1 MLAYEVALLIQENIS
16 MEAMTDPSALE
27 LKQDL
32 RLAQKD
38 VFGPSIFFF
47 VKGGSVQPPSSPL
60 INIDANRKL
69 TIKRTHAN
77 SFVMDVFAQ

>member
-1 MLAYEVALLIQENIS
+1 MLEYEVALLTQANIS

-32 RLAQKD
+32 RLTQKD
-38 VFGPSIFFF
+38 VFGPSVFLE
-47 VKGGSVQPPSSPL
+47 GSVQPPSSSSSR
-60 INIDANRKL
+60 INIAANRKL

>member
-1 MLAYEVALLIQENIS
+1 MLEYDVALLTQENIN

-38 VFGPSIFFF
+38 VFGLSLSFF
-47 VKGGSVQPPSSPL
+47 VEEGSVQPPLSSSL
-60 INIDANRKL
+60 INIAANRKL

-77 SFVMDVFAQ
+77 RAGAL